1 MPKEVPLVLTLTFS
15 QPYYYYYSLTIPL
28 TIAHI
33 TNQQQ
38 IITATAGQTVFD
50 LSFDYQPGT
59 NSLSVFVD
67 GVNQYGPG
75 AQYAYTETDSNT
87 VTFVSGLHVG
97 AVVKFTTTQQQGAG
111 AVNASQVTYNPA
123 GTGAVAT
130 NVQAK
135 LRQTVSV
142 KDYGAVGNGATND
155 TAAIQAAI
163 TDTAA
168 GGALYFPPG
177 VYLIDSLDT
186 GLIESTWFFDSAT
199 LKANSN
205 AAQTH
210 LLKFQGRHCNIYN
223 LRINMNFKTNYDS
236 ALWWYNSA
244 NASQFNNFY
253 GMEIRYAKR
262 GIVYG
267 AFPGTSSNSLAQS
280 ENSLFG
286 YVSYGV
292 ERPFLSNHLNGVISL
307 VSCTLSAQDQDWTS
321 GFDYT
326 INRAFQVLAGSVY
339 INGGEIQN
347 TIADVTAYAASVEGG
362 VVFLNNVNT
371 EVDVPF
377 SVSGQLYISGGRIQN
392 TQSVTSQFYIAAAA
406 DSTTRLRVNDCK
418 IYRQPTVGSFSNKP
432 LIDNS
437 GSSQNIDI
445 SFSSCEIAEWA
456 SFVPIG
462 SNQQSIRFIDC
473 KYYPDGSLDP
483 YYAVYLLNTDGANL
497 LDRPN
502 IDTKGYTTNGF
513 YFEPTSGSGSMALNA
528 NVPTIYYA
536 NSLSV
541 IATGT
546 CWVSTA
552 DPTSLTTIK
561 NTAFPVTVFDKFMIE
576 GWFKIASGTQ
586 GAVGLALY
594 NSAGAYTA
602 ALDAF
607 TQNNGELSTSWK
619 YLRAIVQIPSGS
631 TGAYA
636 GFGIRG
642 QTSTILMAGLK
653 VRRADWNVN

>member
-1 MPKEVPLVLTLTFS
+1 M
-15 QPYYYYYSLTIPL
+15 SLTKVSFSMING
-28 TIAHI
+28 IAK
-33 TNQQQ
+33 N
-38 IITATAGQTVFD
+38 
-50 LSFDYQPGT
+50 
-59 NSLSVFVD
+59 
-67 GVNQYGPG
+67 
-75 AQYAYTETDSNT
+75 
-87 VTFVSGLHVG
+87 
-97 AVVKFTTTQQQGAG
+97 VV
-111 AVNASQVTYNPA
+111 
-123 GTGAVAT
+123 
-130 NVQAK
+130 
-135 LRQTVSV
+135 
-142 KDYGAVGNGATND
+142 DYGADPSGVSNST
-155 TAAIQAAI
+155 TAIQAAI

-186 GLIESTWFFDSAT
+186 GLIESVWYLDLAT

-205 AAQTH
+205 VAQTH

-223 LRINMNFKTNYDS
+223 LRINMNFKANYDS
-236 ALWWYNSA
+236 ALWWYNA
-244 NASQFNNFY
+244 TNASQFNNFY

-262 GIVYG
+262 GLVYG
-267 AFPGTSSNSLAQS
+267 QFPGLVTNSLAQS
-280 ENSLFG
+280 ENTLFG

-292 ERPFLSNHLNGVISL
+292 ERPFLSNHANGVICL
-307 VSCTLSAQDQDWTS
+307 ESCTLSAQDQDWVS

-326 INRAFQVLAGSVY
+326 INRSFQCLAGVVNM
-339 INGGEIQN
+339 NGGEVQN
-347 TIADVTAYAASVEGG
+347 SVADVAGYAASVEGG
-362 VVFLNNVNT
+362 TVYLNNVMT

-377 SVSGQLYISGGRIQN
+377 SVSGQLFINGGRIQN
-392 TQSVTSQFYIAAAA
+392 TQSLTSQFYIAATA
-406 DSTTRLRVNDCK
+406 DSNTRLKVNDCK
-418 IYRQPTVGSFSNKP
+418 IYRQPTVGSFSNRP

-445 SFSSCEIAEWA
+445 SFSSCEITEWA

-497 LDRPN
+497 LDRPD

-513 YFEPTSGSGSMALNA
+513 YFEDATGSGSMALNA
-528 NVPTIYYA
+528 SVPTAYYVK
-536 NSLSV
+536 SLSV
-541 IATGT
+541 IATGA

-552 DPTSLTTIK
+552 DPTSFTTIK
-561 NTAFPVTVFDKFMIE
+561 STTFPVTVFDKFMIE
-576 GWFKIASGTQ
+576 GWFRIASGAE

-594 NSAGAYTA
+594 DSSGAYLT

-619 YLRAIVQIPSGS
+619 YLRAVVQIPSGS
-631 TGAYA
+631 AGAYA

-642 QTSTILMAGLK
+642 QTSTVLMAGLK
-653 VRRADWNVN
+653 VRRADWNIN